1 MLEYSRMGMKPL
13 VIHSPEELGSA
24 LRARRKEGG
33 LTIAE
38 VADMVGCSPRYI
50 SELERG
56 KAGASLR
63 LLLSLMNEL
72 GLQFTLHVKSS

>member
-1 MLEYSRMGMKPL
+1 MGMKPTI
-13 VIHSPEELGSA
+13 IHSPEELGAA

-33 LTIAE
+33 LTIAD
-38 VADMVGCSPRYI
+38 VAGMVGCSPRYI

-63 LLLSLMNEL
+63 LLLTLMNEL
-72 GLQFTLHVKSS
+72 GLQFTLNIKS